1 MSISI
6 FALIVFWLVL
16 AIVFAAV
23 ELATVGLVSI
33 WFAAGAFAALLVAV
47 LHGNLILQVIVF
59 RAVSSVLLVSTRSW
73 AKKYL
78 NSKIQKTNVDS
89 VIGEKTRLTERVSNL
104 DQTGKAVV
112 LGQEWTA
119 RAAHDNE
126 IIEQG
131 ELVEVVA
138 VSGVKLIVKRFKED

>member
-59 RAVSSVLLVSTRSW
+59 LAVSIVLLVSTRSW

-89 VIGEKTRLTERVSNL
+89 VIGEKTRLTERVSNV

>member
-59 RAVSSVLLVSTRSW
+59 LAVSIVLLVSTRSW

-112 LGQEWTA
+112 LGQEWTV

>member
-59 RAVSSVLLVSTRSW
+59 LAVSIVLLVSTRSW

-138 VSGVKLIVKRFKED
+138 VSGVKLIVKRLKED

>member
-59 RAVSSVLLVSTRSW
+59 LAVSIVLLVSTRSW

-138 VSGVKLIVKRFKED
+138 VSGVKLIVKRFKEE

>member
-59 RAVSSVLLVSTRSW
+59 LAVSIVLLVSTRSW

-104 DQTGKAVV
+104 DQTCKAVV

>member
-59 RAVSSVLLVSTRSW
+59 LAVSIVLLVSTRSW

-104 DQTGKAVV
+104 HQTGKAVV

>member
-59 RAVSSVLLVSTRSW
+59 LAVSIVLLVSTRSW

-119 RAAHDNE
+119 RAANDNE

>member
-6 FALIVFWLVL
+6 FALIVFWVVL
-16 AIVFAAV
+16 AFVFAAV
-23 ELATVGLVSI
+23 EVARVGLVSI

-59 RAVSSVLLVSTRSW
+59 LAVSFVLLVSTRSW

>member
-33 WFAAGAFAALLVAV
+33 WFAAGAVAALLVAV

-59 RAVSSVLLVSTRSW
+59 LAVSIVLLVSTRSW

-119 RAAHDNE
+119 RAANDNE

>member
-6 FALIVFWLVL
+6 FTLIAFWLVL

-59 RAVSSVLLVSTRSW
+59 LAVSIVLLVSTRSW

-78 NSKIQKTNVDS
+78 NSRIQKTNVDS

>member
-59 RAVSSVLLVSTRSW
+59 LAVSIVLLVSTRSW

-138 VSGVKLIVKRFKED
+138 VSGVKLMVKRFKED

>member
-6 FALIVFWLVL
+6 FALIVFWLGL

-59 RAVSSVLLVSTRSW
+59 LAVSIVLLVSTRSW

>member
-16 AIVFAAV
+16 AIVFAVV

-59 RAVSSVLLVSTRSW
+59 LAVSIVLLVSTRSW

>member
-6 FALIVFWLVL
+6 FTLIAFWLVL

-59 RAVSSVLLVSTRSW
+59 LAVSIVLLVSTRSW

-78 NSKIQKTNVDS
+78 NSRIQKTNVDS

-138 VSGVKLIVKRFKED
+138 VSGVKLIVKRLKED

>member
-59 RAVSSVLLVSTRSW
+59 LAVSIVLLVSTRSW

-138 VSGVKLIVKRFKED
+138 VSGVKLIVIRFKED

>member
-59 RAVSSVLLVSTRSW
+59 LAVSIVLLVSTRSW

-138 VSGVKLIVKRFKED
+138 VSGVKLIVKRFRED

>member
-16 AIVFAAV
+16 AIVFATV

-59 RAVSSVLLVSTRSW
+59 LAVSIVLLVSTRSW

>member
-59 RAVSSVLLVSTRSW
+59 LAVSIVLLVSTRSW

-138 VSGVKLIVKRFKED
+138 VSGVNLSR

>member
-6 FALIVFWLVL
+6 FALIAFSLVL

-59 RAVSSVLLVSTRSW
+59 LAVSIVLLVSTRSW

-119 RAAHDNE
+119 RAAHGNE

>member
-33 WFAAGAFAALLVAV
+33 WFAAGSFAALLVAV

-59 RAVSSVLLVSTRSW
+59 LAVSIVLLVSTRSW

>member
-16 AIVFAAV
+16 AIVFAAL

-33 WFAAGAFAALLVAV
+33 WFAAGAFVALLVAV

-59 RAVSSVLLVSTRSW
+59 LAVSIVLLVSTRSW

>member
-59 RAVSSVLLVSTRSW
+59 LAVSIVLLVSTRSW

-138 VSGVKLIVKRFKED
+138 VSGVKLIVKRFKDD

>member
-6 FALIVFWLVL
+6 FTLIAFWLVL
-16 AIVFAAV
+16 AIAFAAV

-47 LHGNLILQVIVF
+47 LHGNVILQVIVF
-59 RAVSSVLLVSTRSW
+59 LAVSIVLLVSTRSW

-78 NSKIQKTNVDS
+78 NSRIQKTNVDS

>member
-1 MSISI
+1 MSVSI

-59 RAVSSVLLVSTRSW
+59 LAVSIVLLVSTRSW

>member
-6 FALIVFWLVL
+6 FTLIAFWLVL

-59 RAVSSVLLVSTRSW
+59 LAVSIVLLVSTRSW

-78 NSKIQKTNVDS
+78 NSRIQKTNVDS

-112 LGQEWTA
+112 LGQEWTV

>member
-6 FALIVFWLVL
+6 FAVIVFWLVL

-59 RAVSSVLLVSTRSW
+59 LAVSIVLLVSTRSW

-131 ELVEVVA
+131 DLVEVVA

>member
-6 FALIVFWLVL
+6 FTLIAFWLVL

-59 RAVSSVLLVSTRSW
+59 LAVSIVLLVSTRSW

>member
-16 AIVFAAV
+16 AIVFAAL

-59 RAVSSVLLVSTRSW
+59 LAVSIVLLVSTRSW

>member
-59 RAVSSVLLVSTRSW
+59 LAVSIVLLVSTRSW

-138 VSGVKLIVKRFKED
+138 VSGVYLFVKRFKED

>member
-6 FALIVFWLVL
+6 FALIAFSLVL

-59 RAVSSVLLVSTRSW
+59 LAVSIVLLVSTRSW

>member
-59 RAVSSVLLVSTRSW
+59 LAVSIVLLVSTRLW

>member
-59 RAVSSVLLVSTRSW
+59 LAVSIVLLVSTRSW